1 LLATL
6 NRVADTMPSLPEPHA
21 TELPARAPTRPTPAQ
36 RGRLRGLTLVELA
49 VCIALLAVVATLA
62 LPSFANLLARHR
74 LKAAAQALAQDLSE
88 ARFEAARR
96 GQALHVDLHPGPG
109 WCWTVATT
117 PGCGCQPG
125 PAPACRLKL
134 VQEGDF
140 PGVQLAHPAQFSL
153 QPLGTVVGPLSTQ
166 LRLDNGTAVQIDLGP
181 TGRAHLCSVGGGLA
195 SLPAC

>member
-1 LLATL
+1 MVT
-6 NRVADTMPSLPEPHA
+6 VPKMPTPPQA
-21 TELPARAPTRPTPAQ
+21 QPVARAGHSAAALRPQRWPQ
-36 RGRLRGLTLVELA
+36 RGRGLTLIELA

-96 GQALHVDLHPGPG
+96 GLDLHVDLHNGPG

-134 VQEGDF
+134 VQEADF
-140 PGVQLAHPAQFSL
+140 PGVQPAEAASYRL
-153 QPLGTVVGPLSTQ
+153 QALGTVVGPPNTV

-195 SLPAC
+195 GLPAC

>member
-1 LLATL
+1 MQT
-6 NRVADTMPSLPEPHA
+6 NTEQHA
-21 TELPARAPTRPTPAQ
+21 TEVPAGAQARPTPGR
-36 RGRLRGLTLVELA
+36 RGRLGGLTMVELA

-96 GQALHVDLHPGPG
+96 GQALHVDLHAGPG

-134 VQEGDF
+134 VQEADF
-140 PGVQLAHPAQFSL
+140 PGVQLPHQAQFSL
-153 QPLGTVVGPLSTQ
+153 QPLGTVVGPGSTQ
-166 LRLDNGTAVQIDLGP
+166 LRLENGTTVQIDLGP
-181 TGRAHLCSVGGGLA
+181 TGRAHLCSVGGALA
-195 SLPAC
+195 GWPAC